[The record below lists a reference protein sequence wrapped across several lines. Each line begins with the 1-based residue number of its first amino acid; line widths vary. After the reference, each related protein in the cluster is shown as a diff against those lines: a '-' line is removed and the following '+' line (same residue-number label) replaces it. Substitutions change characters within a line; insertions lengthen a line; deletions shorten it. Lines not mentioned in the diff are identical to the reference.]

1 MSRTP
6 RIYLPEMSTDADTIV
21 MGEQAARHLV
31 RVLRLR
37 AGDAFNVFDGRG
49 LERRARLLSAG
60 KREATAEL
68 HEVIG
73 NRCESP
79 LNMTLLQG
87 ICRGER
93 MDYVMQKATEL
104 GVSTIRPV
112 VTARCVVRPDA
123 SRVDKRLAHWAGVT
137 ASACEQC
144 GRAVVPAISAPVDF
158 DKAIAEAGHEGLQ
171 LVMDPLSGRP
181 PGTFSTA
188 TDQVTVIVGPEGGL
202 NQAEISAA
210 LDAGF
215 VAASLGPRVLRT
227 ETAAV
232 AILAV
237 LQSLWGDLGL

>member
-6 RIYLPEMSTDADTIV
+6 RIYLPDMSADADTIV
-21 MGEQAARHLV
+21 MGDQAARHLV

-37 AGDAFNVFDGRG
+37 AGDELSVFDGRG
-49 LERRARLLSAG
+49 LERRARLRSAG
-60 KREATAEL
+60 KREAVAEL
-68 HEVIG
+68 HEVIES
-73 NRCESP
+73 RCESP
-79 LNMTLLQG
+79 LHVTLLQG

-112 VTARCVVRPDA
+112 VTARCVVRPNA
-123 SRVDKRLAHWAGVT
+123 SRVDKKLAHWAGVA

-144 GRAVVPAISAPVDF
+144 GRAVVPVITAPVDF
-158 DKAIAEAGHEGLQ
+158 DNAIAEAAHEDLK
-171 LVMDPLSGRP
+171 LVMDPRSGRP
-181 PGTFSTA
+181 PGTYRTA
-188 TDQVTVIVGPEGGL
+188 TDRVTVVIGPEGGL
-202 NQAEISAA
+202 DQAEISAA

-215 VAASLGPRVLRT
+215 QAASLGPRVMRT

-237 LQSLWGDLGL
+237 LQSLWGDLGP